1 MTKETIKIGGKKVI
15 IVGTVHI
22 SKESVEEVREVIES
36 EKPDVVGVELCQSRF
51 ESLKNAKKWEETNI
65 IDIIKQ
71 GKVFLFLINLLLSNY
86 QKRLGD
92 KFGVRPGSEFI
103 EAISVAEENDTK
115 IALID
120 RDIQVTLKRAWS
132 NMGIKEKMKL
142 MFSLF
147 LGFFEEA
154 EDFYSAFAN
163 LFSELRRI
171 KVENVLQSQETS
183 TDYKETNEAPAI
195 SLSETITEAA
205 AGYETMFDDSRS
217 KWDVSKWK

>member
-1 MTKETIKIGGKKVI
+1 MSSFARQV
-15 IVGTVHI
+15 
-22 SKESVEEVREVIES
+22 
-36 EKPDVVGVELCQSRF
+36 
-51 ESLKNAKKWEETNI
+51 ESLKNAKVGRTNI

-71 GKVFLFLINLLLSNY
+71 GKVFLSLSISFF
-86 QKRLGD
+86 QTTRKRLGD

-120 RDIQVTLKRAWS
+120 RDIQVTLR
-132 NMGIKEKMKL
+132 GLEQHGYQGKMKL

-147 LGFFEEA
+147 LGFFEGA

-171 KVENVLQSQETS
+171 RLRTSCNHRRPPQITKKQMKLRQYLSQ
-183 TDYKETNEAPAI
+183 K
-195 SLSETITEAA
+195 L
-205 AGYETMFDDSRS
+205 
-217 KWDVSKWK
+217 